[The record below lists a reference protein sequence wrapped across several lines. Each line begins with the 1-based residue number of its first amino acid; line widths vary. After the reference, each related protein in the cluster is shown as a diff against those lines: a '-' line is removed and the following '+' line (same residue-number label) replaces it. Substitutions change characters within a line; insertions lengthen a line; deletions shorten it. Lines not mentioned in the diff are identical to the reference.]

1 MYSRNGNSAS
11 DMTTDQPDTAPAS
24 ATEIKFD
31 LADILTAEEIE
42 KFQAA
47 AKAANAPNLTEHF
60 LDLTLRH
67 QRAA

>member
-1 MYSRNGNSAS
+1 
-11 DMTTDQPDTAPAS
+11 MTSQPAPTQTANQS

-31 LADILTAEEIE
+31 LKDVLTPEELE
-42 KFQAA
+42 KFTAA
-47 AKAANAPNLTEHF
+47 AADSGAPNLTEHF